1 MERENRDDT
10 AGGGESETQPVIS
23 SVRDDKEDELEGSA
37 AKTKS
42 DSVNEP
48 GEAEHPEQNDTTT
61 GGESEIKSLPSTTKE
76 RVLPELTLVLIG
88 DTNSIEVGSK
98 NILLDHD
105 EQTQQFSFSLYDLCG
120 RHISVINMLGQQN
133 TDKFPLNQ
141 GVHAFLLLLPNGLQ
155 NSHYSSGVQW
165 LEKTFGK
172 ESLAYLMTVVTHG
185 SDEECDRALTDLKA
199 NSSFVEKRYHTCT
212 KSMRD
217 EKEIIALL
225 RKVDVMVSEND
236 PHCYNGLTCG
246 ENKEHEEETP
256 DSSVF
261 HQNQTGLQ
269 SGFVT
274 LPRLSRLD
282 RQCQDGD
289 AQKGSLPDGGGS
301 IALKHSDS
309 LTSFTVDL
317 GPSLMTEV
325 LSLID
330 NPSCLQMSN
339 HSQAAGEEDE
349 RGDEEDEDDSS
360 LSETPVQSPGVTSPS
375 PSFSRSMNNRGR
387 SCSSNWTEQEED
399 RRSLRTPDASAGS
412 PQRAEPVMEAE
423 RFQRAADVLSRHYG
437 GESFTKG
444 TRVNNN
450 TPSPAVSYSRKTS
463 YAFSEEE
470 EEIKV

>member
-76 RVLPELTLVLIG
+76 R
-88 DTNSIEVGSK
+88 
-98 NILLDHD
+98 
-105 EQTQQFSFSLYDLCG
+105 
-120 RHISVINMLGQQN
+120 
-133 TDKFPLNQ
+133 
-141 GVHAFLLLLPNGLQ
+141 
-155 NSHYSSGVQW
+155 
-165 LEKTFGK
+165 
-172 ESLAYLMTVVTHG
+172 
-185 SDEECDRALTDLKA
+185 
-199 NSSFVEKRYHTCT
+199 
-212 KSMRD
+212 
-217 EKEIIALL
+217 
-225 RKVDVMVSEND
+225 
-236 PHCYNGLTCG
+236 
-246 ENKEHEEETP
+246 
-256 DSSVF
+256 
-261 HQNQTGLQ
+261 GLQ